1 MPSKEEMSRRDL
13 SARIEE
19 DHGDQEIV
27 TGFELGTQRSGGRE
41 TLQSESENQDS
52 QRNYHNIIHD

>member
-19 DHGDQEIV
+19 DHCDQEIV

-41 TLQSESENQDS
+41 TLQSES
-52 QRNYHNIIHD
+52 